1 MGEGSRLNLY
11 AGQVN
16 CNQDFTALRTSHLTN
31 KYLPIDQI
39 LAILKETLPRLTKLT
54 SGLMP
59 VQLRT
64 APSAG
69 EWSVNEVLAHLRAC
83 DDVWGN
89 YYMMTILAQDKPTIK
104 ARNPRTW
111 IKDTDY
117 LQQDFQSS
125 LRAFTKQRR
134 KLLSVLELLSPKDWA
149 RTNTLIGAGKPLQQT
164 LLSHAD
170 GLARH
175 ERAHLKQIERTLS
188 ALRSAS

>member
-1 MGEGSRLNLY
+1 
-11 AGQVN
+11 
-16 CNQDFTALRTSHLTN
+16 LTN
-31 KYLPIDQI
+31 KYLPVDKI
-39 LAILKETLPRLTKLT
+39 LAILNETPPRLTKLT

-59 VQLRT
+59 VQLYT

-83 DDVWGN
+83 DDVWGS
-89 YYMMTILAQDKPTIK
+89 YYIMTILAQDKPTIK

-111 IKDTDY
+111 IKATDY

-134 KLLSVLELLSPKDWA
+134 KLLAVLESLSPEDWA

-175 ERAHLKQIERTLS
+175 ERAHLKQIERTLNTLQS
-188 ALRSAS
+188 AL